1 MAETGVRELKARAS
15 AIIREVRE
23 RRARYVVT
31 YRGRAVAVLA
41 PLEENSTGSLLEAA
55 DASANAWEELAH
67 LAEEIG
73 RRRRRGPS
81 VVELL
86 SQMRR

>member
-41 PLEENSTGSLLEAA
+41 PLEESSTGFPLEGAE
-55 DASANAWEELAH
+55 ASANAWEELAR

-86 SQMRR
+86 SKMRR